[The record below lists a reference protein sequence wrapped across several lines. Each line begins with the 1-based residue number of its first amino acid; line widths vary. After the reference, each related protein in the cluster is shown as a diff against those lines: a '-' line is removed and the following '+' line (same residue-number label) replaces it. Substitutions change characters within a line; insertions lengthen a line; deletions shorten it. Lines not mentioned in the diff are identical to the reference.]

1 MIAISKVFKN
11 QSSKPNIFIC
21 GALPQNESFSIKGL
35 IVNEVN
41 DLLKS
46 KCLVKSFHFI
56 NENNGWSLNNGTVDF
71 SLFYS
76 DALHLIKRGNLKL
89 GKSILEATDSNSNA
103 NPYKNAVCFNLNEY
117 NFPPLPSPTTR
128 SKRLHSP
135 VKFVGLVR
143 KHICRLFKSFAQ
155 GSEPF
160 RLTVLPACSV
170 LVSMSHNSLHQP
182 VVTSAPY
189 ASPIRIRTSTFPS
202 PIANTLL
209 Y

>member
-135 VKFVGLVR
+135 VKFVGLVC

-160 RLTVLPACSV
+160 RLTVLPACSG

-189 ASPIRIRTSTFPS
+189 ASPVRIRTSTFPS

-209 Y
+209 